1 MKITLQ
7 TTDKVNGVLTAVVE
21 PDDYQGKVKDAI
33 KKLKKELNMPGFRK
47 GMVPEGLIRKKYG
60 TSILGEEVNKVLS
73 EELYKYIHEN
83 KVSMLGELL
92 PREEN
97 NKVELVDGSE
107 MTFAFDIAIAPEFE
121 VELTGKDKVPFY
133 QVSVDDK
140 TVEGQV
146 EIYRQRG
153 GSYEKMEEYADN
165 DMVKGSIV
173 EVDEKGNPVEG
184 GVEADGVVML
194 PKYFKDDA
202 QKVLF
207 DKAKLNDIITFNPS
221 VAYADSE
228 AEIASL
234 LKIQKEEV
242 ADHKGDFQ
250 FTVNEI
256 TRYMPGPLNESLFE
270 QVFPGAGI
278 DTAEKF
284 SEKIKEQIAEQYA
297 KNADMRFLV
306 DLREYLEK
314 KVGDLTFPDELLKR
328 ILKAQLKDG
337 DKVDEQYDDD
347 IKALKWHLIKEKL
360 VEQLGI
366 KVEDE
371 DVKNTAKNLARM
383 QFAQYG
389 MLDIPEEYI
398 ENSAQEILKNR
409 KQVDRLIDMCIDDKI
424 TAEAKQIVKLETKKV
439 TFDEFSKL

>member
-21 PDDYQGKVKDAI
+21 PEDYQGKVKDAI
-33 KKLKKELNMPGFRK
+33 KKLKKEMNMPGFRK

-60 TSILGEEVNKVLS
+60 ISILGEEVNKVLS
-73 EELYKYIHEN
+73 EELYKYIREN
-83 KVSMLGELL
+83 KVNMLGELL

-97 NKVELVDGSE
+97 NKVELIEGSE
-107 MTFAFDIAIAPEFE
+107 MKFAFDIALAPEFE

-184 GVEADGVVML
+184 GIEADGVVML
-194 PKYFKDDA
+194 PKYFKNEA
-202 QKVLF
+202 QKALF

-234 LKIQKEEV
+234 LKIQKEDV
-242 ADHKGDFQ
+242 ANHKGEFQ
-250 FTVNEI
+250 FTINEI
-256 TRYMPGPLNESLFE
+256 SRYMPGPLNEELFNS
-270 QVFPGAGI
+270 VFPGAGI
-278 DTAEKF
+278 DTAEQF
-284 SEKIKEQIAEQYA
+284 SGKIKEQIAAQYA
-297 KNADMRFLV
+297 KQADMKFLG
-306 DLREYLEK
+306 DLKEYLEK

-337 DKVDEQYDDD
+337 EKIDEQYDSD

-371 DVKNTAKNLARM
+371 DVKNTAKNVARM

-398 ENSAQEILKNR
+398 ENSAQEILKNQ
-409 KQVDRLIDMCIDDKI
+409 KQIDRLVDMCIDDKI
-424 TAEAKQIVKLETKKV
+424 VAEAKQIVKLQTKEV

>member
-133 QVSVDDK
+133 QVSVGDK

-194 PKYFKDDA
+194 PKGDTWWSPLYG
-202 QKVLF
+202 KVW
-207 DKAKLNDIITFNPS
+207 A
-221 VAYADSE
+221 
-228 AEIASL
+228 
-234 LKIQKEEV
+234 KIQ
-242 ADHKGDFQ
+242 
-250 FTVNEI
+250 
-256 TRYMPGPLNESLFE
+256 PLFM
-270 QVFPGAGI
+270 
-278 DTAEKF
+278 
-284 SEKIKEQIAEQYA
+284 EQI
-297 KNADMRFLV
+297 
-306 DLREYLEK
+306 
-314 KVGDLTFPDELLKR
+314 
-328 ILKAQLKDG
+328 
-337 DKVDEQYDDD
+337 
-347 IKALKWHLIKEKL
+347 
-360 VEQLGI
+360 
-366 KVEDE
+366 
-371 DVKNTAKNLARM
+371 
-383 QFAQYG
+383 
-389 MLDIPEEYI
+389 I
-398 ENSAQEILKNR
+398 EP
-409 KQVDRLIDMCIDDKI
+409 
-424 TAEAKQIVKLETKKV
+424 
-439 TFDEFSKL
+439 

>member
-202 QKVLF
+202 QKALF

-250 FTVNEI
+250 FTINEI

-306 DLREYLEK
+306 DLREHLEK

>member
-33 KKLKKELNMPGFRK
+33 KKLKKEMNMPGFRK

-97 NKVELVDGSE
+97 NQVELVDGNE
-107 MTFAFDIAIAPEFE
+107 MTFSFDIAIAPEFE
-121 VELTGKDKVPFY
+121 VDLTGKDKVPFY

-165 DMVKGSIV
+165 DMVKGTIV
-173 EVDEKGNPVEG
+173 EVNENGNPVEG
-184 GVEADGVVML
+184 GIEAQDVVML
-194 PKYFKDDA
+194 PKYFKDDK
-202 QKVLF
+202 QKALF

-242 ADHKGDFQ
+242 AGHKGDFQ
-250 FTVNEI
+250 FTISEI
-256 TRYMPGPLNESLFE
+256 TRYMPGPLNEGLFE
-270 QVFPGAGI
+270 SVFPGAGI
-278 DTAEKF
+278 ETPEQF
-284 SEKIKEQIAEQYA
+284 SDKIKEQIAAQYA
-297 KNADMRFLV
+297 KQADMKFLV
-306 DLREYLEK
+306 DLRGYLDK
-314 KVGDLTFPDELLKR
+314 KVGELTFPDELLKR

-337 DKVDEQYDDD
+337 EKVDEQFDSD

-371 DVKNTAKNLARM
+371 DVKNTAKDVARM

-398 ENSAQEILKNR
+398 ENSAQEILKNK
-409 KQVDRLIDMCIDDKI
+409 KQIDRLIDMCIDDKI
-424 TAEAKQIVKLETKKV
+424 TAEAKKIVKLETKEV

>member
-33 KKLKKELNMPGFRK
+33 KKLKKEMNMPGFRK

-60 TSILGEEVNKVLS
+60 ISILGEEVNKVLS

-121 VELTGKDKVPFY
+121 VELTGKDKVPYY
-133 QVSVDDK
+133 QISVDDK

-165 DMVKGSIV
+165 DIVKGSIV

-202 QKVLF
+202 QKALF

-234 LKIQKEEV
+234 LKIRKEEV
-242 ADHKGDFQ
+242 ANHKGEFQ
-250 FTVNEI
+250 FTINEI
-256 TRYMPGPLNESLFE
+256 SRYMPGPLNESLFE

-398 ENSAQEILKNR
+398 ENSAQEILKNK
-409 KQVDRLIDMCIDDKI
+409 KQLDRLIDMCIDDKI
-424 TAEAKQIVKLETKKV
+424 TAEAKQIVKLATKDV

>member
-7 TTDKVNGVLTAVVE
+7 TTDKDNGVLTAVVE

-33 KKLKKELNMPGFRK
+33 KKLKKEMNMPGFRK

-60 TSILGEEVNKVLS
+60 ISILGEEVNKVLS

-121 VELTGKDKVPFY
+121 VELTGKDKVPYY
-133 QVSVDDK
+133 QISVDDK

-165 DMVKGSIV
+165 DIVKGSIV

-202 QKVLF
+202 QKALF

-234 LKIQKEEV
+234 LKIRKEEV
-242 ADHKGDFQ
+242 ANHKGEFQ
-250 FTVNEI
+250 FTINEI
-256 TRYMPGPLNESLFE
+256 SRYMPGPLNESLFE

-398 ENSAQEILKNR
+398 ENSAQEILKNK
-409 KQVDRLIDMCIDDKI
+409 KQLDRLIDMCIDDKI
-424 TAEAKQIVKLETKKV
+424 TAEAKQIVKLATKDV

>member
-21 PDDYQGKVKDAI
+21 PDDYQGKVKDSI
-33 KKLKKELNMPGFRK
+33 KKLKKEMNMPGFRK

-83 KVSMLGELL
+83 KVNMLGELL

-97 NKVELVDGSE
+97 NQVELVEGNE
-107 MTFAFDIAIAPEFE
+107 MTFSFDIALAPEFE

-194 PKYFKDDA
+194 PKYFKDDE
-202 QKVLF
+202 QKALF
-207 DKAKLNDIITFNPS
+207 NKAKLNDIITFNPS

-234 LKIQKEEV
+234 LKIQKEDV
-242 ADHKGDFQ
+242 AKHKGDFQ
-250 FTVNEI
+250 ITINEI
-256 TRYMPGPLNESLFE
+256 TRYMPGPLNEELFNS
-270 QVFPGAGI
+270 VFPGAGI
-278 DTAEKF
+278 ETAEQF
-284 SEKIKEQIAEQYA
+284 SDKIKEQIAAQYA
-297 KNADMRFLV
+297 KQADMKFLV
-306 DLREYLEK
+306 DLREFLDK
-314 KVGDLTFPDELLKR
+314 KVGNLTFPDELLKR

-337 DKVDEQYDDD
+337 EKVDEQFDND

-371 DVKNTAKNLARM
+371 DVKNTAKEVARM

-398 ENSAQEILKNR
+398 ENSAQEILKNK
-409 KQVDRLIDMCIDDKI
+409 KQIDRLIDMCIDDKI
-424 TAEAKQIVKLETKKV
+424 TTEAKQIVKLETKEV
-439 TFDEFSKL
+439 TFEEFSKL